1 MPCFKVDPGW
11 KWMQHRSLDLYV
23 SRFHVYWKSLCVCSV
38 ISHRSLDLCVS
49 RSHVYWKS
57 LCVGMLQFSFFWK
70 TIVSLCKRQKKENE
84 TIVFKNDFFCKK
96 LAVSLTIV
104 NDDPSLTIA
113 ERRRLET
120 ALKDI
125 GIRCMSFFQLR
136 LFVNDR

>member
-1 MPCFKVDPGW
+1 MCFKVSCLL
-11 KWMQHRSLDLYV
+11 KV
-23 SRFHVYWKSLCVCSV
+23 SVCRDV
-38 ISHRSLDLCVS
+38 AVFIFLKND
-49 RSHVYWKS
+49 
-57 LCVGMLQFSFFWK
+57 SFFMQ
-70 TIVSLCKRQKKENE
+70 TAKKENE

-125 GIRCMSFFQLR
+125 GIRCMSFFQPR